1 MKLAAICILFIFSAC
16 SNEIGFDSEKLKVNE
31 ADLSAIL
38 ADFHLMEGHINK
50 LELNEITNSDTLSI
64 LKELIFNKHQ
74 INEADFNA
82 TLNYYSNYP
91 ENYRLLYTKVKDQL
105 IDLELKLPDIEE
117 EEEEEK
123 QDSSTS
129 NINKTTTQDEKS

>member
-1 MKLAAICILFIFSAC
+1 MKLAVICILFVFSAC
-16 SNEIGFDSEKLKVNE
+16 SNEIGFDSKKLKVNE

-38 ADFHLMEGHINK
+38 ADFHLLEGHINK

-117 EEEEEK
+117 EEE
-123 QDSSTS
+123 DSSTS

>member
-1 MKLAAICILFIFSAC
+1 
-16 SNEIGFDSEKLKVNE
+16 
-31 ADLSAIL
+31 
-38 ADFHLMEGHINK
+38 MEGQINK